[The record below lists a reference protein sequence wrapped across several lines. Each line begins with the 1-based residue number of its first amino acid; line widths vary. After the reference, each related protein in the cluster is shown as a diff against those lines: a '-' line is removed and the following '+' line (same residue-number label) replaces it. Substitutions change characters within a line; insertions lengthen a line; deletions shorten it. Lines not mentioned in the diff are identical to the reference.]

1 MAVQA
6 KFKHLKRS
14 FPQQPFIF
22 YATKNKKTPK
32 AVLRFWALNDGNYSN
47 CYSWSVLGWGAASGR
62 GRLLLLWVPRVLCP
76 QRGTPT
82 KQCCGV
88 WSLKIPFR
96 VSLDGGAPRKP
107 GGHLPHSRHSCHW
120 KRNRRVR
127 ALNQRQCLKDK
138 LKRQSKTAPL
148 INEANCECCM

>member
-1 MAVQA
+1 MAIQA
-6 KFKHLKRS
+6 KFEHLKRS
-14 FPQQPFIF
+14 FPHQPFIF
-22 YATKNKKTPK
+22 CATKDKIKHLK
-32 AVLRFWALNDGNYSN
+32 QCLGFGHWCFLIFWNYSN
-47 CYSWSVLGWGAASGR
+47 CYSWSMLGWGAASGR

-76 QRGTPT
+76 QRSTPT

-88 WSLKIPFR
+88 WYLKIPFR

-120 KRNRRVR
+120 KRNWRVR

-138 LKRQSKTAPL
+138 LKKTIENRPL
-148 INEANCECCM
+148 S